1 MTKRKS
7 WVDEYHE
14 ELGYYDYKGRKVAC
28 KTEKEKYEL
37 AENYE
42 KPEITEDVFLKCPK
56 YTFILLFSDSE
67 ESIDNEI
74 NFYKNIEK
82 KQVQEKWYIPSS
94 TKKPKR
100 KDRDR
105 DLMKFLQSLVDTGLK
120 KRPLIAKMRG
130 QFPKLSSAVICNF
143 VNKQLK
149 LKVVAIDT
157 TFKTKPVIIKGKYWR
172 SV

>member
-1 MTKRKS
+1 M
-7 WVDEYHE
+7 
-14 ELGYYDYKGRKVAC
+14 
-28 KTEKEKYEL
+28 
-37 AENYE
+37 
-42 KPEITEDVFLKCPK
+42 
-56 YTFILLFSDSE
+56 LFSDSE

-120 KRPLIAKMRG
+120 KRPLIAR
-130 QFPKLSSAVICNF
+130 
-143 VNKQLK
+143 
-149 LKVVAIDT
+149 
-157 TFKTKPVIIKGKYWR
+157 
-172 SV
+172 

>member
-1 MTKRKS
+1 
-7 WVDEYHE
+7 
-14 ELGYYDYKGRKVAC
+14 
-28 KTEKEKYEL
+28 
-37 AENYE
+37 
-42 KPEITEDVFLKCPK
+42 
-56 YTFILLFSDSE
+56 
-67 ESIDNEI
+67 
-74 NFYKNIEK
+74 
-82 KQVQEKWYIPSS
+82 
-94 TKKPKR
+94 
-100 KDRDR
+100 
-105 DLMKFLQSLVDTGLK
+105 MKFLQSLVDTGLK

>member
-7 WVDEYHE
+7 WVAEYHE
-14 ELGYYDYKGRKVAC
+14 KLGYYDYKGRKVAC
-28 KTEKEKYEL
+28 KTEKERHEL
-37 AENYE
+37 AEKYE
-42 KPEITEDVFLKCPK
+42 KPKDTDDVFSYCPE
-56 YTFILLFSDSE
+56 YHFILIFSDSE
-67 ESIDNEI
+67 ESIDNQI
-74 NFYKNIEK
+74 NFYKNLEK

-149 LKVVAIDT
+149 LRVLAIDT
-157 TFKTKPVIIKGKYWR
+157 KFKTKPVIIKGKYWR
-172 SV
+172 GV